1 MTESFRLQY
10 LTILKNLNELQVS
23 ELSPVDITQ
32 AIRGKLFFFMDF
44 ILSKHDLFAESKEP
58 EDFAN
63 VTLLLTKYLEFAVSY
78 LKDFPNYIESVIAMI
93 SLQ

>member
-1 MTESFRLQY
+1 
-10 LTILKNLNELQVS
+10 
-23 ELSPVDITQ
+23 
-32 AIRGKLFFFMDF
+32 MDF